1 MEIPRGPA
9 ASWGA
14 ALLLI
19 AAALIGFS
27 SPDRSRL
34 RPLSTEA
41 FWIDSVRVDPGQTS
55 TSTAEW
61 TPPAD
66 VYVVGWG
73 PWVGAPAA
81 AGFQLEL
88 MLYETVAQT
97 TLFLASAA
105 QAPGTSR
112 APWPASVLPGYGHRV
127 NKGTQ
132 LTLRMKTTNTA
143 GTSFV
148 TGGAGAFVY
157 FVPIE
162 GN

>member
-1 MEIPRGPA
+1 MQIPRGPA
-9 ASWGA
+9 ALWGA
-14 ALLLI
+14 AFLLI

-27 SPDRSRL
+27 APDRARL

-41 FWIDSVRVDPGQTS
+41 IWIESVRVDPGQTA

-61 TPPAD
+61 SPPTD

-73 PWVGAPAA
+73 PWINAPAA
-81 AGFQLEL
+81 AGFQIEL
-88 MLYETVAQT
+88 MLFEPTSRT

-105 QAPGTSR
+105 QAQGTSR

-127 NKGTQ
+127 NRGQ
-132 LTLRMKTTNTA
+132 RLTLRAKTTNTTD
-143 GTSFV
+143 TSFE
-148 TGGAGAFVY
+148 TGGAGAYIY